1 LPGKPFKVTGA
12 IRLPAVFAKEDEGE
26 GIGPHFC
33 FAFIF
38 FETNK
43 GGLEEK

>member
-1 LPGKPFKVTGA
+1 MKAGK
-12 IRLPAVFAKEDEGE
+12 
-26 GIGPHFC
+26 GPHFR